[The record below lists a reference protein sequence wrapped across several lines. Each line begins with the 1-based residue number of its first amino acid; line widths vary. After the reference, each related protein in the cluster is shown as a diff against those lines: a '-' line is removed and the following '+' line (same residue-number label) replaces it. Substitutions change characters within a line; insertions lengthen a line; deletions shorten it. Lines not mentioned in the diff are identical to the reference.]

1 MLGWRKGLLLDLK
14 FNDREVSRNQA
25 NILVPDHSTDTY

>member
-1 MLGWRKGLLLDLK
+1 MPGWEKGLPLDLK

-25 NILVPDHSTDTY
+25 NILVSDRSTDTH

>member
-1 MLGWRKGLLLDLK
+1 MSGWEKGLPLDLK

-25 NILVPDHSTDTY
+25 NILVSNCSTDTY